1 MLAKVWKKAL
11 LAVCIIACLFN
22 VMHKLISRTSL
33 EVQLKS
39 VENQA
44 SLLDIFQPND
54 TSESKI
60 NSQQEEKTSENKQ
73 VDTNEIKQPI
83 SDDDDTDDTIVVI
96 N

>member
-1 MLAKVWKKAL
+1 MLAKVWKKVL

-44 SLLDIFQPND
+44 SLLDIFKEKNINN
-54 TSESKI
+54 SET
-60 NSQQEEKTSENKQ
+60 NSEAKEITSENKQ
-73 VDTNEIKQPI
+73 VYTNESNQPM
-83 SDDDDTDDTIVVI
+83 SNNNDTIVVI